1 MRPGRAKRKAVT
13 MKSWIGTGLKV
24 VVTLGIFV
32 FLLARVDLD
41 AMARH
46 LAGANLLLL
55 VLAFALYMT
64 AITLGAVKWQVLVRA
79 QGLDISL
86 GDLLAYSLVGL
97 FFGNLLPGSVG
108 GDLVRAY
115 GLVRASGRA
124 EAAAISVLVD
134 RLMGVIAYAGAAIV
148 MAIAATATLA
158 RGAELEQIAIAA
170 VAVMLLFIV
179 GSALLFSRRVSRR
192 VKGVFRGGPLAR
204 LEPMAQ
210 RIYDALQVYRHSYRA
225 LAINLGISASSVV
238 VTTLVW
244 YLVGLALEVNVSPF
258 YFFLFN
264 PLIAFVV
271 MIPISLNGLGPKEA
285 MAVFFFGM
293 VGVPSELA
301 LAMSLV
307 FHLLVVLSSLPGGVL
322 WWRERA
328 LAPA

>member
-1 MRPGRAKRKAVT
+1 
-13 MKSWIGTGLKV
+13 MKNWLGTGLKIG
-24 VVTLGIFV
+24 VTLVIIL
-32 FLLARVDLD
+32 FLLSRVDLVV
-41 AMARH
+41 MAEH
-46 LAGANLLLL
+46 LAGANMLLLL
-55 VLAFALYMT
+55 LALALYFA
-64 AITLGAVKWQVLVRA
+64 AIALGAVKWQVLVRA
-79 QGLDISL
+79 QKLAISL

-97 FFGNLLPGSVG
+97 FFGNLLPGNVG

-148 MAIAATATLA
+148 MAILAAMTLT
-158 RGAELEQIAIAA
+158 RGAEFEQITIAA
-170 VAVMLLFIV
+170 VAAMLLFIL
-179 GSALLFSRRVSRR
+179 GSALLFSRRVSQR
-192 VKGVFRGGPLAR
+192 VKGVFRWAPLAR
-204 LEPMAQ
+204 LEPVAL

-225 LAINLGISASSVV
+225 LGTNLALSACSVV

-244 YLVGLALEVNVSPF
+244 YIVGLALGVQVSPF

-264 PLIAFVV
+264 PLIAFVLL
-271 MIPISLNGLGPKEA
+271 IPISFNGLGPKEA
-285 MAVFFFGM
+285 MTVFFFGL

-328 LAPA
+328 LAPAG